1 MEPADELT
9 DIARADTGL
18 DDFGGD
24 SFREGLEILVRDLRT
39 TACLNAAGESYLR
52 KMIISQLG
60 QRLQVQDWY
69 RRHPEIGDERIERP
83 LFGLGLPRTG
93 STALSFLLATDPHAR
108 YLRTWEGD
116 QPCPPPSTIE
126 RAAGTAAADPRV
138 ADAVAEHE
146 ARIKASPRHG
156 SLVPNSPEGPVECQ
170 SLLAL
175 DFKSNLFNAFA
186 YVPDYTRWLLY
197 EADLTSAYAYE
208 KRVLKL
214 LQWGYPAKP
223 WRLKA
228 PTHFVYLEPLY
239 AAFPD
244 ARFVMTH
251 RDPAEVM
258 VSVAD
263 LFADIQTRFNRRVD
277 LRYLGES
284 NVELWRVGIRR
295 GLDFRDGG
303 HDELFYDIG
312 FRAMQTDP
320 IGQVRGLY
328 EWLGEPVTPEF
339 EAGMRAW
346 WHDNSEAREKTTHP
360 DPAEFGLDLAA
371 LRPLFADYTARSQQ
385 WASTS
390 PAA

>member
-9 DIARADTGL
+9 GIARTETGL
-18 DDFGGD
+18 EDFGGD
-24 SFREGLEILVRDLRT
+24 SFREGLEILVHDLRT
-39 TACLNAAGESYLR
+39 TACLNAAGESFLR
-52 KMIISQLG
+52 KKIIGLLG
-60 QRLQVQDWY
+60 QRLQAEDWY

-126 RAAGTAAADPRV
+126 PAADGQRTDHRL
-138 ADAVAEHE
+138 ADAQADHA
-146 ARIKASPRHG
+146 ARSTASPRHD
-156 SLVPNSPEGPVECQ
+156 SLVPNSPEGPVECLA
-170 SLLAL
+170 LLAL

-186 YVPDYTRWLLY
+186 HVPDYTRWLLY
-197 EADLTSAYAYE
+197 DADLTSAYAYE

-228 PTHFVYLEPLY
+228 PTHFAYLEPLY

-263 LFADIQTRFNRRVD
+263 LFADIQTRFNSRVD
-277 LRYLGES
+277 LRYLGAT
-284 NVELWRVGIRR
+284 NVEQWTVGIRR
-295 GLDFRDGG
+295 GLDFREDG
-303 HDELFYDIG
+303 HDGLFYDIG
-312 FRAMQTDP
+312 FRAMQADP
-320 IGQVRGLY
+320 VGQVRGLY
-328 EWLGEPVTPEF
+328 EWLGEPVTPGF

-346 WHDNSEAREKTTHP
+346 WHDSSQTREKITHP
-360 DPAEFGLDLAA
+360 DPAEFGLDPAE

-385 WASTS
+385 WVSTS
-390 PAA
+390 PAV